1 MTHELKPAH
10 VKRTAGFL
18 EHLQAW
24 VESRED
30 IRAVVVVGSV
40 ARGDARP
47 DSDVD
52 VVLLTI
58 DPARYLENVRW
69 ISDFGAAHRVELEVY
84 GKVTSVRAV
93 YGDGL
98 EVEFAIA
105 AADWASTP
113 LDPGTVAVARDGIA
127 VLLDRDGDA
136 TALAS
141 VCAPSNQPLER
152 TGARASKHNRRERPA
167 PSAQRQGR

>member
-1 MTHELKPAH
+1 MTHQKAPQVERA
-10 VKRTAGFL
+10 AGFL
-18 EHLQAW
+18 EHLRAW
-24 VESRED
+24 VEPRED
-30 IRAVVVVGSV
+30 VRALMVVGSV

-52 VVLLTI
+52 VVLLTN
-58 DPARYLENVRW
+58 DPARYLENTEWV
-69 ISDFGAAHRVELEVY
+69 SDFGAAQGVELERY
-84 GKVTSVRAV
+84 GRVTSVRA
-93 YGDGL
+93 GFDNGL

-113 LDPGTVAVARDGIA
+113 LDPGTEAVARDGIV

-136 TALAS
+136 TALAGA
-141 VCAPSNQPLER
+141 CGPSNQPLER
-152 TGARASKHNRRERPA
+152 TDAWASKDLRCERSA